1 MVKTFIYLHLAVFLA
16 GFTGVFG
23 RLISYDAFIL
33 VFIRFLIAS
42 FVVYAVLKST
52 GKLNRCSTRTKV
64 QAFFVGALLALHL
77 IFFYLSIKLSNI
89 SIGTITLAAAG
100 FFTSFI
106 EPKILGSRFS
116 ALNVVYTLICI
127 LGLLLIFNFDSQYR
141 LGIAVGIL
149 AAFLSSLFSIFNK
162 LFSYGKDPY
171 TFLSYEMTGGFYLT
185 VLLMPAYLYF
195 CGTDG
200 FYYSAEDI
208 IYLALLST
216 VFTAGLYF
224 MVIKLAEK
232 LSAFTISLS
241 FNLEPI
247 YSIIVAMLMFNE
259 ASELGIS
266 FYVGLLMI
274 IVSVILQNICFSPAD
289 NSKKKAISREKN

>member
-1 MVKTFIYLHLAVFLA
+1 MIRTFLYLHLAVFLA

-33 VFIRFLIAS
+33 VFIRFMIAAL
-42 FVVYAVLKST
+42 VVYAVVRCT
-52 GKLNRCSTRTKV
+52 GKLGSCTSREKLQS
-64 QAFFVGALLALHL
+64 FFVGSLLALHL
-77 IFFYLSIKLSNI
+77 VFFYLSIKLSNI

-116 ALNVVYTLICI
+116 VLNVIYTLICV

-141 LGIAVGIL
+141 LGIAVGIFS
-149 AAFLSSLFSIFNK
+149 AFLTSLFSIFNK
-162 LFSYGKDPY
+162 KFSYGKDPY
-171 TFLSYEMTGGFYLT
+171 TFLSYEMIGGFCLT
-185 VLLMPAYLYF
+185 VLILPVYLYF

-200 FYYSAEDI
+200 FYYSSKDI
-208 IYLALLST
+208 FYLILLST

-224 MVIKLAEK
+224 MVIQLART
-232 LSAFTISLS
+232 LSAFTISLT

-247 YSIIVAMLMFNE
+247 YAIIVAMIMFKE

-274 IVSVILQNICFSPAD
+274 IVSVLLQNMKFSAVNKD
-289 NSKKKAISREKN
+289 RH